1 MHETFKNN
9 VIYAVLHILRQFMK
23 HVSNRP
29 PFNRARICLRQ
40 TRIFMRHL
48 EIIFE
53 ARRIF
58 SLILLLFHLLLV
70 QISELYS
77 SAFLIK

>member
-23 HVSNRP
+23 HVSNPP

-40 TRIFMRHL
+40 TRIFMRQL
-48 EIIFE
+48 DIFQV
-53 ARRIF
+53 IF
-58 SLILLLFHLLLV
+58 KVLSKLTAMFFI
-70 QISELYS
+70 
-77 SAFLIK
+77 

>member
-23 HVSNRP
+23 HVSNPP

-40 TRIFMRHL
+40 RVQTRIFMSFQV
-48 EIIFE
+48 IF
-53 ARRIF
+53 RV
-58 SLILLLFHLLLV
+58 L
-70 QISELYS
+70 SELT
-77 SAFLIK
+77 AIFFI

>member
-23 HVSNRP
+23 HVSNPP

-40 TRIFMRHL
+40 TRIFMSFQV
-48 EIIFE
+48 IFRVLSE
-53 ARRIF
+53 LTAIF
-58 SLILLLFHLLLV
+58 FHLNLSFDI
-70 QISELYS
+70 QN
-77 SAFLIK
+77 

>member
-23 HVSNRP
+23 HVSNPP

-53 ARRIF
+53 AKRIF